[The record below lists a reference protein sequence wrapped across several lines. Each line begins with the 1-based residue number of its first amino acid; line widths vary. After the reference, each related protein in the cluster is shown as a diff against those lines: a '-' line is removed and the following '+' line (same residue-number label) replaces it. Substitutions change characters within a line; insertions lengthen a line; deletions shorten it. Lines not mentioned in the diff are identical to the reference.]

1 LLIAA
6 SLAAVPLPEPLGA
19 QPARGEPLAR
29 DEVRR
34 ALDEI
39 RNDPSLA
46 PQRTI
51 RMLRWRDAEA
61 TPEEPWWRDA
71 LNAVAR
77 WFGGLFGWL
86 AESGRLVIF
95 ALLAAL
101 AAGLGA
107 YVARLVRTRGVPRV
121 PHAVAAPTHVRDLDI
136 RPESL
141 PDDVG
146 AAALTLWQR
155 GEQRAALALLYRGSL
170 SRLVHVHGVPI
181 RASSTEGECLD
192 LARRR
197 LAAPARAYLG
207 RLIGVWST
215 AVYGATSAAT
225 GVVEA
230 LCGEFAAALE
240 RHDGAPP

>member
-1 LLIAA
+1 LLSAA

-19 QPARGEPLAR
+19 QPMRGEPFAR
-29 DEVRR
+29 DEVRQ

-46 PQRTI
+46 PERTV
-51 RMLRWRDAEA
+51 RMLRWREAEA
-61 TPEEPWWRDA
+61 TADEPSWRDA

-77 WFGGLFGWL
+77 WLGGLFGWL

-107 YVARLVRTRGVPRV
+107 YILRLVRARAVPR
-121 PHAVAAPTHVRDLDI
+121 PPQAVAAPTHVRDLDI
-136 RPESL
+136 RPGSL
-141 PDDVG
+141 PADVG

-155 GEQRAALALLYRGSL
+155 GQQRAALALLYRGAL

-192 LARRR
+192 LARVV
-197 LAAPARAYLG
+197 LAAPARAYLA

-225 GVVEA
+225 DVVEA

-240 RHDGAPP
+240 PHDEAPS